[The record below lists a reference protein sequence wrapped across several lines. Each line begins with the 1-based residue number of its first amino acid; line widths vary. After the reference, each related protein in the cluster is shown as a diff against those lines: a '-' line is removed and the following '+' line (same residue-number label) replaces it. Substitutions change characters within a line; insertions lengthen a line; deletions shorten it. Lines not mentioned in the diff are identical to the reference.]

1 MKSFTVTGI
10 ISVIMTV
17 LIGNVFPE
25 ESQQAKI
32 RESSKVAKDHNQE
45 NQVNYGTQKGN
56 VLIDFSDYTGGSVY
70 TWLESKG
77 FCFTSETKDPGI
89 IELSANE
96 DALIVKARQPTRV
109 FIFNDSVNL
118 KEFSKVRIEW
128 GIIQYPKDASYEKK
142 NNNEA
147 LMVYI
152 FFGDVRLSSGCLF
165 VPDSPYFI
173 GLFLSKKDKI
183 NKPYTGRC
191 FEEGGRFVCLGN
203 PESGE
208 TVISE
213 FDLYRA
219 FQTYFQAAVPAI
231 SGISLEVDTS
241 SSGDGGNAGAFIKRI
256 EFLSK

>member
-1 MKSFTVTGI
+1 MKSPVVTGI
-10 ISVIMTV
+10 ILVIMTV
-17 LIGNVFPE
+17 LISNVFPE
-25 ESQQAKI
+25 ESQQAEI
-32 RESSKVAKDHNQE
+32 RESSKVANDHNQE
-45 NQVNYGTQKGN
+45 NQVNYGDQKGN

-77 FCFTSETKDPGI
+77 FCFNNKTKNHRV

-96 DALIVKARQPTRV
+96 NALIVKAKQPARV
-109 FIFNDSVNL
+109 FIFNESVNL

-128 GIIQYPKDASYEKK
+128 GIIQYPKDASYEEK

-147 LMVYI
+147 LMVYV

-173 GLFLSKKDKI
+173 GLFLSKKDEI
-183 NKPYTGRC
+183 NKPYIGKC
-191 FEEGGRFVCLGN
+191 FDEGGRFVCLGN
-203 PESGE
+203 PEPGE
-208 TVISE
+208 TTISE
-213 FDLYRA
+213 FDLHRA
-219 FQTYFQAAVPAI
+219 FQTYFQDAVPPI

-241 SSGDGGNAGAFIKRI
+241 SSGDGGNAEAFIKQI